1 MLITSNQ
8 LSARHKLKDEQLQ
21 ICCNNTKLERVTEWK
36 LLALTID
43 ENLTLS
49 NHISKMLKDS
59 HSHLSILKNLK
70 RYTSQSVCR
79 QLVESL
85 IFSRLDCC
93 NNLFIDLPQYQVR
106 RMIKL
111 QKFCASFVKGKFC
124 LVEDMVSL
132 KWLLV
137 PERIDFTVL
146 KMTFKGLVNE
156 RMPSNFLISIKEKN
170 EN

>member
-1 MLITSNQ
+1 MLITSKQ

-21 ICCNNTKLERVTEWK
+21 ICCNNTDLERVTEWK
-36 LLALTID
+36 LLGLTID

-49 NHISKMLKDS
+49 NHITKFLKHS
-59 HSHLSILKNLK
+59 YSHLSILKKLK
-70 RYTSQSVCR
+70 RYTSQSVCN

-85 IFSRLDCC
+85 IFSRFDYR

-111 QKFCASFVKGKFC
+111 QKSCTSFANGKYC
-124 LVEDMVSL
+124 SMEDVVSL

-146 KMTFKGLVNE
+146 KMTLV
-156 RMPSNFLISIKEKN
+156 F
-170 EN
+170 